1 MKENETI
8 HKILRRF
15 QTILN
20 GLKSLGI
27 EFSKAQNNLK
37 ILDSLLKIWEPKA
50 TSISKARNLKT
61 LTLDKFLGALR
72 VHKVHLNN

>member
-1 MKENETI
+1 MKEGESI
-8 HKILRRF
+8 DKMFGRF

-37 ILDSLLKIWEPKA
+37 ILDSPYKIWDPKA
-50 TSISKARNLKT
+50 ITILETCDLKV
-61 LTLDKFLGALR
+61 LTLDEILGDL
-72 VHKVHLNN
+72 